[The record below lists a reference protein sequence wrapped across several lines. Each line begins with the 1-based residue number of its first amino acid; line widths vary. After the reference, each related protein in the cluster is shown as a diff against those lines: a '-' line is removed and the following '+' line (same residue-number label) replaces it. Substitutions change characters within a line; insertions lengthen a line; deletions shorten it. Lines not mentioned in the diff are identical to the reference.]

1 MPRPT
6 STRGVITD
14 AYAPGPSRRKPETRF
29 PSGEK
34 GVCFRGYPRKLD
46 VGTATSRYLV
56 NLPRSCIRYVYMKVC
71 VPSNAPTNL
80 FLSSIIRTRKK
91 FRRTLTQ
98 WQEPWAELIGS
109 GGRFCSQ
116 EKLELGTGASRME
129 VRIRYNKGG
138 CGWVGNGIV

>member
-56 NLPRSCIRYVYMKVC
+56 NLPHDRVYGTCIYVRKCASRAYEPFFSSVTYTRG
-71 VPSNAPTNL
+71 VSADFDTVAGTVGRANWLGRPLL
-80 FLSSIIRTRKK
+80 FPGET
-91 FRRTLTQ
+91 
-98 WQEPWAELIGS
+98 
-109 GGRFCSQ
+109 
-116 EKLELGTGASRME
+116 GTGASRME

-138 CGWVGNGIV
+138 CGWVGERGMELC